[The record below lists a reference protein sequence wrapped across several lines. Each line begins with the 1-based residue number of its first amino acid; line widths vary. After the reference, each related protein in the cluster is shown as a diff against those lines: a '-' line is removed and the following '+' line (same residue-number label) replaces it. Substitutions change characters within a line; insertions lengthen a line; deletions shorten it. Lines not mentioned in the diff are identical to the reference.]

1 MEILRPVSA
10 EKEVENLRRDRPAR
24 RLRAEV
30 STLGGVFSYVETFLN
45 DYGSL
50 FLLCRFHE

>member
-30 STLGGVFSYVETFLN
+30 STLGGVSFVRGEVFA
-45 DYGSL
+45 
-50 FLLCRFHE
+50 